1 LKNSIILLLQI
12 QEKKNDKNLEIFI
25 KLSEPQNCSELNFPL
40 TTNLGEITQNWK
52 KNSKLSKPQTLKE
65 LES

>member
-1 LKNSIILLLQI
+1 MTKFWKISS
-12 QEKKNDKNLEIFI
+12 
-25 KLSEPQNCSELNFPL
+25 KLWKPQNCSELNFPL